1 MVPFDKRIPIKVW
14 CADPVHCTGSM
25 AGIMFVAGMVGGVA
39 AAVTVTGLVMAVL
52 FPNKFPWSTY
62 LQSSTILL
70 NSVAPPIKNATQAT
84 TRIVFDKSL
93 LAQGVIFLGVVYY
106 TATLADGTG
115 HILQGLDALNAS
127 IGNFTMMVIET
138 LLWVW
143 RVVFESLVPISNAVS
158 LIVSD
163 TVSQLVSSIMDC
175 GPVDGQQIVMTLVL
189 APIRGFAALIG
200 EWSSW
205 LSAGQRDDGTFDYA
219 HSVYTMPLD
228 IRPAVEEFVDKP
240 VSALATAA
248 SCSCTTLA
256 PVLANTAAIVSQP
269 ATHKAIFN
277 AVNVPIAVVQM
288 LMRLVHPGV
297 FKGLDTGPLT
307 VYLRRAVYFTVVQ
320 IDGIIE
326 LVLSGIYNTVALSGA
341 SASAQSNIQLLDM
354 GGPAT
359 AVAHALVGVGS
370 LSLPVFNFLNSVF
383 GPLDQTLAEIMDI
396 APAMAHVS
404 AAVHVAAANVA
415 WVQALVLHQSV
426 LQPDSDPV
434 TCPVFP
440 VDFTSPRFLQKP
452 QACHC
457 QLQEHACN
465 LGRCTPQGNCVCAS
479 GTVHLVPQHVHS
491 PCVARCTENAECGP
505 TGSTCRPDGRCECAA
520 AGTSLRM
527 VYEIGGDEMGRCTTR
542 PASAVTQQRPVVHV
556 PEDLAFL
563 YEDGGELCGPGT
575 HLVPAV
581 GGAAPCVIRYLGD
594 AVFSAV
600 YALYEVVRVGLLD
613 GQLFKDIDRGRPTA
627 TIEQYAGLA
636 MPRAMQSYGT
646 CTQRR
651 DFPVNDFTYGQH
663 RCMCDVTPHDTDDTA
678 LLEQHEYD
686 PWCGVPTI
694 EQGLAAVDH
703 AAYYAGVGLVME
715 LPLES
720 AGLEALAEIAVA
732 VVQAAVEVVR
742 TVIGGGLMVFQ
753 QAFGA
758 VLHAENLLLHPVNCK
773 VGVPYDGTMAPAAK
787 DAADAA
793 RMVAHACP
801 PGRASRDCRNA
812 EILLQAMGA
821 TTPTEAQLQRVGA
834 LASAAEY
841 QTKYD
846 ACAQFAS
853 SFVTPLCTD
862 SNYGP
867 DRLDCM
873 CNPELEILG
882 NQTMQCLALN
892 RVPPATV
899 IQHAL
904 GSDDNRLA
912 WHRVYNGI
920 GRDRITRAMALYE
933 WVLYRVNSMGTAIE
947 SLVDSFTAKAQDNE
961 CNNDASE
968 QYLVSGH
975 TTLSVFYE
983 VDDASGNIR
992 LRSLMQGLVY
1002 DPNSGQLR
1010 RDTSANAPEP
1020 FSPCTDGDTPPS
1032 NVCPVVAYDNMLC
1045 GGGAAARTIIQVS
1058 TITLR
1063 QVLSSGLAIL
1073 SVNPSAIDIEF
1084 GALMCQV
1091 MREEAI
1097 LAGILSSALSAIVDV
1112 SGEHG
1117 AAQQIRRALARCLF
1131 TLMDALVNIWAVL
1144 LNILTSA
1151 LNGMVTAGS
1160 FDLTTVY
1167 SMVLMV
1173 FDFWAAI
1180 LCQILEAL
1188 RVLFESLGVDAS
1200 FLQGVKDVLSVAVQY
1215 INGELLEFFIVL
1227 GRYFTHFF
1235 TFLFAQ
1241 TPTFS
1246 TVIKDFLLV
1255 VGVIIRFVANNV
1267 FTILKILFS
1276 LLPGVGPI
1284 ISNMISE
1291 VCNDLFG
1298 FLGLIVDGLNHV
1310 PFVSLDNPFDP
1321 TPCVRRR
1328 LVAAAVANVTAHH
1341 VHFARYWDS
1350 WVARDRTGPDE
1361 ALWRGTG
1368 PCALAMHGEQRP
1380 ADAIMESC
1388 LRNRAFVGRVR
1399 SKLGVHDVP
1408 MDVLDGLRPAA
1419 LYVAGVAQV
1428 LLGGSNWAS
1437 AARQGL
1443 PVQSARA
1450 LHEGTVAV
1458 FERGAAF
1465 LGPRVWK
1472 THVVPRLWPNEDVR
1486 NPNSTRTGATVYRA
1500 LGALERLGHD
1510 IGQIQFHN
1518 RTSATNRTEASHAEA
1533 RTSARR
1539 RLQSA
1544 GNADAVG
1551 AAQPVAHD
1559 ADVFDAQRV
1568 VLAAVPTTVDDKQCP
1583 SKLLCTRCGVLDA
1596 LLGSIVRYSK
1606 YVVSY
1611 YGADGPLLQ
1620 TFNDFNAFFASHS
1633 HRVEN
1638 HNHADGAPGASHG
1651 QAHNGDYRV
1660 PHDGRDGGA
1669 DDVTS
1674 GLRAAASAH
1683 EDYGAFARAV
1693 ATWFVSSDPEAQLGY
1708 GLGRPLLPR
1717 FQDVMGPCN
1726 PGDDGGSFGCD
1737 APRDSVGSAMVWAAG
1752 VAYLAHKAL
1761 GFGLATVL
1769 VGLVTY
1775 LRARY
1780 GWVPRCGVAVP
1791 TCAVRDLQLATQ
1803 SVLVPCLCE
1812 QVPPELLHPPG
1823 CDRAS
1828 CFFRPPKYP
1837 LPRYRDCPKVN
1848 PLQYPVRLWRHVSP
1862 VSFYGVMAP
1871 LFADVHAL
1879 GMADQLRDVRLGL
1892 PLDPVSVTCDVY
1904 LGFPVTMVVLL
1915 VVGPVV
1921 TGGLKLVIGQLP
1933 VVAAAI
1939 NMGFTTSDALVQ
1951 VVENDTLKKSILH
1964 GAEVY
1969 LNVVLVVLYAAAVLG
1984 GTNHATHSVD
1994 AARAVAVAVGL
2005 LHLVTYAAMAFAKKD
2020 SKARM
2025 LVYAGI
2031 FSSLA
2036 AVLCAA
2042 GVVAQASS
2050 VYVTFGT
2057 LLDAFLASLLALSD
2071 YKLLV
2076 DARDVG

>member
-1 MVPFDKRIPIKVW
+1 
-14 CADPVHCTGSM
+14 
-25 AGIMFVAGMVGGVA
+25 MFVAGMVGGVA
-39 AAVTVTGLVMAVL
+39 AAVTVTGVVMAVL
-52 FPNKFPWSTY
+52 HPKQFPWSTY

-70 NSVAPPIKNATQAT
+70 NAVAPPIKNATQTT

-93 LAQGVIFLGVVYY
+93 LALMVIGLGLTYY
-106 TATLADGTG
+106 TAALAGGTG
-115 HILQGLDALNAS
+115 HILQYLDALNAS
-127 IGNFTMMVIET
+127 LGNFTMMVIET

-143 RVVFESLVPISNAVS
+143 RVVFESLVPVTNAVS

-163 TVSQLVSSIMDC
+163 TVSQVISSIMDC
-175 GPVDGQQIVMTLVL
+175 GPVDGQQIFMTLVL
-189 APIRGFAALIG
+189 APVRGFAALLG

-205 LSAGQRDDGTFDYA
+205 LSSGQRDDGTFDFA
-219 HSVYTMPLD
+219 NSVYTKPLD
-228 IRPAVEEFVDKP
+228 IRPALEQMVDKP
-240 VSALATAA
+240 VAALATAA
-248 SCSCTTLA
+248 SCSCTTIA
-256 PVLANTAAIVSQP
+256 PVLANAAAIVSQP
-269 ATHKAIFN
+269 ATNKAIFN

-288 LMRLVHPGV
+288 LMRLAHPGV
-297 FKGLDTGPLT
+297 FQGLETEPLT
-307 VYLRRAVYFTVVQ
+307 VYLRRTVYFAIAQ

-326 LVLSGIYNTVALSGA
+326 LVLSGVYNTVALSGA
-341 SASAQSNIQLLDM
+341 SAQSNVQLLDM
-354 GGPAT
+354 GGPAA
-359 AVAHALVGVGS
+359 AVAHAVVGASS
-370 LSLPVFNFLNSVF
+370 LALPVFRFLDTVF
-383 GPLDQTLAEIMDI
+383 GPKDASLAEVMDI
-396 APAMAHVS
+396 TPAMAHVS
-404 AAVHVAAANVA
+404 AAVHVAAANIA
-415 WVQALVLHQSV
+415 WVQTLVLHQSV

-440 VDFTSPRFLQKP
+440 VDFTSSRFLKKP

-457 QLQEHACN
+457 QLQEHTCN
-465 LGRCTPQGNCVCAS
+465 LGRCTPQGNCVCMA
-479 GTVHLVPQHVHS
+479 GAVHLVPGHVHS
-491 PCVARCTENAECGP
+491 PCVERCTADAECGP
-505 TGSTCRPDGRCECAA
+505 TGSVCRSDGRCACAA
-520 AGTSLRM
+520 AGTALRL
-527 VYEIGGDEMGRCTTR
+527 VYEIGGDDMGKCTTQ
-542 PASAVTQQRPVVHV
+542 PPSFVTRNQPVVHV

-563 YEDGGELCGPGT
+563 YRDGGELCGPGT
-575 HLVPAV
+575 ELVPAV
-581 GGAAPCVIRYLGD
+581 GGALPCVLKYAGD
-594 AVFSAV
+594 AVISTAFAV
-600 YALYEVVRVGLLD
+600 YEVVRVGLL
-613 GQLFKDIDRGRPTA
+613 GEQLFADIDRGRPTA
-627 TIEQYAGLA
+627 TIEQYAGLT
-636 MPRAMQSYGT
+636 MPRAMLSYGT
-646 CTQRR
+646 CAQRR

-663 RCMCDVTPHDTDDTA
+663 RCLCDVPQYDTDDTSLMETHA
-678 LLEQHEYD
+678 YD
-686 PWCGVPTI
+686 PWCGVPTV
-694 EQGLAAVDH
+694 EQGFAAVDH
-703 AAYYAGVGLVME
+703 AAYYAGVGVVVE
-715 LPLES
+715 LPIES

-732 VVQAAVEVVR
+732 VVHTGVEVAR
-742 TVIGGGLMVFQ
+742 TVLHSALIVFQ
-753 QAFGA
+753 QALGI
-758 VLHAENLLLHPVNCK
+758 VLHAENLMLHPVNCQ
-773 VGVPYDGTMAPAAK
+773 VGVPYDGALAAPAR

-793 RMVAHACP
+793 RMVARACP
-801 PGRASRDCRNA
+801 PGRNKQACRDA
-812 EILLQAMGA
+812 ETVLQIMGA
-821 TTPTEAQLQRVGA
+821 TTPTGDQLRRVA
-834 LASAAEY
+834 ELASAARYSAKFDECS
-841 QTKYD
+841 
-846 ACAQFAS
+846 AFAS
-853 SFVTPLCTD
+853 SFVTPLCVD

-873 CNPELEILG
+873 CNPELEILH
-882 NQTMQCLALN
+882 NQTLQCLALN

-904 GSDDNRLA
+904 GNDTNRLA

-920 GRDRITRAMALYE
+920 GRNRITRAMALYE

-947 SLVDSFTAKAQDNE
+947 ALVDSFTAKAQDNE
-961 CNNDASE
+961 CNNDKTE

-983 VDDASGNIR
+983 LDDKTGNIR

-1002 DPNSGQLR
+1002 DPESGQLR
-1010 RDTSANAPEP
+1010 RDRSADAPKP

-1045 GGGAAARTIIQVS
+1045 GGGAAARTLVQVS
-1058 TITLR
+1058 TITIR
-1063 QVLSSGLAIL
+1063 QVVSSGLAIL
-1073 SVNPSAIDIEF
+1073 SANPSAIDIEF

-1091 MREEAI
+1091 MRQEAI
-1097 LAGILSSALSAIVDV
+1097 IAGILSSAVAAIVDV
-1112 SGEHG
+1112 SGANR

-1144 LNILTSA
+1144 LNIMTSA
-1151 LNGMVTAGS
+1151 LNGIVTAGS

-1180 LCQILEAL
+1180 VCQILEAL
-1188 RVLFESLGVDAS
+1188 RLLFESFSVDAS

-1227 GRYFTHFF
+1227 GRYFTHLF

-1276 LLPGVGPI
+1276 MLPGVGPI
-1284 ISNMISE
+1284 ISSMISE

-1298 FLGLIVDGLNHV
+1298 FLGLIVDGINHV
-1310 PFVSLDNPFDP
+1310 PFVSLDNPFNP
-1321 TPCVRRR
+1321 APCVRRR

-1350 WVARDRTGPDE
+1350 WVSRDRSGPDE

-1380 ADAIMESC
+1380 ADAVIESC

-1399 SKLGVHDVP
+1399 RKLGVHDVP

-1419 LYVAGVAQV
+1419 LYAAGVAQV
-1428 LLGGSNWAS
+1428 LLGGGNWAS

-1450 LHEGTVAV
+1450 LHEGTVSV
-1458 FERGAAF
+1458 FQRSAEF
-1465 LGPRVWK
+1465 LGPRVWR
-1472 THVVPRLWPNEDVR
+1472 THVVPKLWPDENVR
-1486 NPNSTRTGATVYRA
+1486 DENSTRTGATVYRA

-1510 IGQIQFHN
+1510 IGQIQFHDRDAPAPVASLAPQTGGTN
-1518 RTSATNRTEASHAEA
+1518 TSAGAGAGA
-1533 RTSARR
+1533 GGVQR
-1539 RLQSA
+1539 RLGAA
-1544 GNADAVG
+1544 GNQDAVD
-1551 AAQPVAHD
+1551 AARPVAHD
-1559 ADVFDAQRV
+1559 TDVFDAQRV
-1568 VLAAVPTTVDDKQCP
+1568 VLAGVRTTVDKRQCP
-1583 SKLLCTRCGVLDA
+1583 SKYLCTRCGVLDA
-1596 LLGSIVRYSK
+1596 LLGSIVRYST

-1611 YGADGPLLQ
+1611 YGSDGPLHQ
-1620 TFNDFNAFFASHS
+1620 TFNDFNDFYASHS
-1633 HRVEN
+1633 HRIKR
-1638 HNHADGAPGASHG
+1638 HRHADGVPGASHG
-1651 QAHNGDYRV
+1651 QTNGDRFVV

-1669 DDVTS
+1669 DDTGS
-1674 GLRAAASAH
+1674 GLKAAASVH

-1693 ATWFVSSDPEAQLGY
+1693 GTWFVSGDRDANLGY
-1708 GLGRPLLPR
+1708 GLGRPLLSR
-1717 FQDVMGPCN
+1717 FRDTMGPCD

-1737 APRDSVGSAMVWAAG
+1737 APTDSVGSAMLWAG
-1752 VAYLAHKAL
+1752 VAGYLARKTL
-1761 GFGLATVL
+1761 GFSVVTVL

-1780 GWVPRCGVAVP
+1780 GWVPRCGLAVP
-1791 TCAVRDLQLATQ
+1791 TCAVRDLQLAAQ

-1828 CFFRPPKYP
+1828 CFFRPASNP
-1837 LPRYRDCPKVN
+1837 LPQYRDCPVVN

-1871 LFADVHAL
+1871 LFADVRAL

-1904 LGFPVTMVVLL
+1904 LGFPVSMVVLL
-1915 VVGPVV
+1915 VFGPVI
-1921 TGGLKLVIGQLP
+1921 TGGLKLVVGQLP

-1939 NMGFTTSDALVQ
+1939 NMGFTTSSAMVQ
-1951 VVENDTLKKSILH
+1951 VVEDKGLRKRILH
-1964 GAEVY
+1964 GAAVY
-1969 LNVVLVVLYAAAVLG
+1969 LNVVLVVVYSAAVLG

-1994 AARAVAVAVGL
+1994 TARAIVVAVVV
-2005 LHLVTYAAMAFAKKD
+2005 LHLVTYGAMAFAQSD
-2020 SKARM
+2020 TRAQM
-2025 LVYAGI
+2025 LVYAGV

-2057 LLDAFLASLLALSD
+2057 LFDAFLASLLALSD
-2071 YKLLV
+2071 YALLR
-2076 DARDVG
+2076 DTHDVG